1 MKSIVLTI
9 CFVVFDHWDEF
20 DFLVEKETTKVA
32 SSV

>member
-1 MKSIVLTI
+1 MKSIVFNNLLRG
-9 CFVVFDHWDEF
+9 FDHWDEF